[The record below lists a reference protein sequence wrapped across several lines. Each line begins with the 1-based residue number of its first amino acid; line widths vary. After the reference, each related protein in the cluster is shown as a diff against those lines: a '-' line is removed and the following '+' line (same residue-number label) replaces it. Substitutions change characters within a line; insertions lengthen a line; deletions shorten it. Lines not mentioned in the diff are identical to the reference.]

1 MIKITNMLPLGGSLH
16 GEGLEVLDGGVI
28 TEEPGQAVLLYGGH
42 LPWAQAPEP
51 ALALPAV
58 SPLPPDPE

>member
-1 MIKITNMLPLGGSLH
+1 M
-16 GEGLEVLDGGVI
+16 LDGGVI

-42 LPWAQAPEP
+42 LPWAQAPQP